1 MSRRLRVRL
10 NMPRL
15 IEHLSRE
22 EQRAVSVED
31 VNQWLTDAGFVKT
44 NGGWEVD
51 EPNLGH
57 LDPSE
62 VISVEAVEDD
72 NATG

>member
-1 MSRRLRVRL
+1 MNRRLRVRL
-10 NMPRL
+10 NLPRL
-15 IEHLSRE
+15 TEHLSRE
-22 EQRAVSVED
+22 EKRALSVEE
-31 VNQWLTDAGFVKT
+31 VNQWLEDAGFVKT

-62 VISVEAVEDD
+62 VISVEPVPDD
-72 NATG
+72 DER